1 MLEAQT
7 IAEANRTVCRVP
19 VLTPWLEPFHCWFY
33 PILGYLDWSSP
44 KNTHTH
50 MFIGA
55 HMVKHAKAIKQ
66 KPYMVLYYLRV
77 AIHNGWS
84 HSQLC
89 AVCHNPHCLGDT
101 DSDTSCPAL
110 HQVVSHKTH
119 SSLTPKTEEPFKS
132 DHCDSTRQHCSLVTT
147 NMVHFHGGRH
157 WASKD
162 SCKNPRRILG
172 MGPPTLGRAYH
183 GIMDITE
190 ISWISWDIIYI

>member
-1 MLEAQT
+1 MPGTCSHSMTGTISLLVLSHSWISRLEFS
-7 IAEANRTVCRVP
+7 E
-19 VLTPWLEPFHCWFY
+19 
-33 PILGYLDWSSP
+33 
-44 KNTHTH
+44 KHTH

-77 AIHNGWS
+77 AINNGWS